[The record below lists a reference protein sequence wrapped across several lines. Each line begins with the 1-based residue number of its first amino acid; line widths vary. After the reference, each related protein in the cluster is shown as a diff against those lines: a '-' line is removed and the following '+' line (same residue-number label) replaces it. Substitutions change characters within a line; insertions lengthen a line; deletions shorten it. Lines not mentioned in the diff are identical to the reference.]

1 MSCAGNN
8 ILHQVCLTG
17 DLPLAGIIPQNS
29 VDINHQNKEGQTP
42 LHLAILK
49 GDLSLFKFLLSLG
62 PDLTALNRDSES
74 YLEISLTHFSPAVCR
89 ALLDVWPHQLQLYQ
103 PENKESWLHFTAK
116 NGMLEQTE
124 LLLQSG
130 HHVEAR
136 DANLQSPLHY
146 AVLFNQV
153 R

>member
-8 ILHQVCLTG
+8 ILPQVCLTG
-17 DLPLAGIIPQNS
+17 DLPLAGVIPQNS
-29 VDINHQNKEGQTP
+29 DDINHQNKEGQTP